1 MKAIYTALAA
11 FQQEMPAI
19 KKNAS
24 GYGYKFADLDEITK
38 SIKPLMLK
46 YKLGFT
52 QPIDG
57 TKLKT
62 ILFHTESGESIEGCA
77 EIPQGVTLKGQNEFQ
92 TMGSAITYLRRYGL
106 VSILGLVTD
115 EDADA
120 AGETKRREPAPSRN
134 VVAENAKY
142 MNMKPSDVAKEFPD
156 IEREYAENEPTPEPP
171 TKLQIQ
177 RIKSM
182 MKGLGFDDGKI
193 AEGLMKIE
201 TAEDAERALT
211 SLKKR
216 GGEHGNK

>member
-11 FQQEMPAI
+11 FQQEVPAI

-38 SIKPLMLK
+38 AIKPLMAK
-46 YKLGFT
+46 HKLGFT

-57 TKLKT
+57 MKLKT

-106 VSILGLVTD
+106 VSMLGLVTD

-120 AGETKRREPAPSRN
+120 AGETKRTLSRN

-142 MNMKPSDVAKEFPD
+142 MNTKPADVAEAAKKQSADDIKAPSDEQFAEISRLAK
-156 IEREYAENEPTPEPP
+156 
-171 TKLQIQ
+171 K
-177 RIKSM
+177 
-182 MKGLGFDDGKI
+182 KGLSDGDI
-193 AEGLMKIE
+193 ANRLMLI
-201 TAEDAERALT
+201 DT
-211 SLKKR
+211 SKMANDTIAKLKK
-216 GGEHGNK
+216 EVEE

>member
-1 MKAIYTALAA
+1 MKAIYTALAS

-19 KKNAS
+19 KKNAN

-38 SIKPLMLK
+38 SIKPLMAK

-62 ILFHTESGESIEGCA
+62 ILFHYDSGESIEGCA
-77 EIPQGVTLKGQNEFQ
+77 EIPQGVALKGQNEFQ

-120 AGETKRREPAPSRN
+120 AGETKRRAPEPKTRN
-134 VVAENAKY
+134 MVEENAAF
-142 MNMKPSDVAKEFPD
+142 MRMTADDVATTAKKQSAD
-156 IEREYAENEPTPEPP
+156 DMKAPTPEQFEVI
-171 TKLQIQ
+171 TRLAKLKGLSDGDITNRLMLIDTSKMANDTIAKLQ
-177 RIKSM
+177 K
-182 MKGLGFDDGKI
+182 
-193 AEGLMKIE
+193 EV
-201 TAEDAERALT
+201 
-211 SLKKR
+211 
-216 GGEHGNK
+216 GNE